1 MAGGGICGV
10 IFRRAGFAKLS
21 AACDRYKT
29 PLNDG
34 DAVITPAFD
43 MTNAK
48 YIIHAVGPNFASTP
62 TAFEELF
69 YAYYNSLLVLMENGL
84 NSISFPLIS
93 SGIYGGDLENP
104 VAESTKQCLRAYG
117 KFTADYP
124 EYDVDVKLCAFA
136 PSEMVRA
143 KAVFDSFEI
152 IIDELPEGELDEENA
167 RILEARLL
175 AIECDE
181 NDVLD
186 ERGLSKIALFWLYYD
201 GVYDNDGRP
210 IEAPTLKD
218 RRKAAEIFRYEVITN
233 GDLNPYF
240 DELKLDDTYEDM
252 LSDAY
257 SLNPKSDNVVRTFLD
272 FCLVKGYTD
281 RVVEII
287 SNADESTAVHIALD
301 IFDEWSFY
309 FEYEGE
315 EYDPEGVD
323 RIMSALAK
331 KSSLKETLRS
341 LYRSGRGDLVIA
353 GTTRTF
359 DIPTLKDERKA
370 KELE

>member
-1 MAGGGICGV
+1 M
-10 IFRRAGFAKLS
+10 
-21 AACDRYKT
+21 
-29 PLNDG
+29 
-34 DAVITPAFD
+34 
-43 MTNAK
+43 
-48 YIIHAVGPNFASTP
+48 
-62 TAFEELF
+62 
-69 YAYYNSLLVLMENGL
+69 
-84 NSISFPLIS
+84 
-93 SGIYGGDLENP
+93 
-104 VAESTKQCLRAYG
+104 
-117 KFTADYP
+117 
-124 EYDVDVKLCAFA
+124 
-136 PSEMVRA
+136 
-143 KAVFDSFEI
+143 
-152 IIDELPEGELDEENA
+152 
-167 RILEARLL
+167 
-175 AIECDE
+175 
-181 NDVLD
+181 D

-210 IEAPTLKD
+210 IEAPTLRD

-240 DELKLDDTYEDM
+240 EELKLDDTYEDM

-331 KSSLKETLRS
+331 KSSLKETLHS
-341 LYRSGRGDLVIA
+341 LYRFGRGDLVIA